1 MFVVINNTDMNVFK
15 IDEWINH
22 TRDANGGVISP
33 EFAMEVLSKTNFRG
47 HIKKVLKNIRENC
60 TTKEQLM
67 PYKEFILS
75 CVDGRE
81 MSGEAMASLQ
91 EMARVCDCE
100 EEFEKANAK
109 PKFYGEKDCEAVII
123 QSREEFKNLKNKNL
137 KIYFDTDCIDL
148 GGCDLSGFKELKF
161 KDGAVVDLN
170 RLKDS
175 LPEYLDF
182 SMCDSVGLRYTDLN
196 GLNEL
201 KFKDGAVVD
210 LTGAKHFPEVLDL
223 SMCLEVYAEYCD
235 LSGVKEI
242 KFKDKEQEKK
252 FMAEA
257 KIFSGKV
264 VYMGED
270 KKTPVVSRDI
280 DMEM

>member
-75 CVDGRE
+75 CVDERE

-91 EMARVCDCE
+91 EMADTCE
-100 EEFEKANAK
+100 VREEFDVANNK
-109 PKFYGEKDCEAVII
+109 PKFYGEKDCEAVVI

-137 KIYFDTDCIDL
+137 KIYFGTDCIDL
-148 GGCDLSGFKELKF
+148 SNCDLSEVKELKF
-161 KDGAVVDLN
+161 KDGAKV
-170 RLKDS
+170 RLSYAKK
-175 LPEYLDF
+175 LPH
-182 SMCDSVGLRYTDLN
+182 N
-196 GLNEL
+196 
-201 KFKDGAVVD
+201 
-210 LTGAKHFPEVLDL
+210 LDL
-223 SMCLEVYAEYCD
+223 SMCDYVSLGDCD
-235 LSGVKEI
+235 LSQVEEL
-242 KFKDKEQEKK
+242 KFKDKEQEEK
-252 FMAEA
+252 FMEGA
-257 KIFSGKV
+257 KNFEGKV
-264 VYMGED
+264 VYASGKQNIPTMVNSG
-270 KKTPVVSRDI
+270 
-280 DMEM
+280 MEM